1 MVFLVLDDLIS
12 TSAFSNSKNNFFN
25 RLSVKSRHIS
35 DKLVG
40 INLIYISQNYKS
52 IPAIVRKQSD
62 IFVLLKSANREYI
75 VDNIATELGAY
86 FTKEEILEYYDKV
99 MNIEY
104 GSLILSVHKQEQ
116 AGNRIRVGWDKVIER
131 DPKYLNL

>member
-1 MVFLVLDDLIS
+1 M
-12 TSAFSNSKNNFFN
+12 
-25 RLSVKSRHIS
+25 
-35 DKLVG
+35 
-40 INLIYISQNYKS
+40 
-52 IPAIVRKQSD
+52 
-62 IFVLLKSANREYI
+62 LLKSANREYI

-116 AGNRIRVGWDKVIER
+116 DGNRIRVGWDKVIER